1 VTRGVWLAPAAAVA
15 VAMSALAGLAAS
27 ACTLTVP
34 GADAGSDASSSG
46 PQTVLEQC
54 TAIYTEWCQQA
65 IGRCD
70 FMGYTSLNDCITSS
84 VDTCCS
90 AGVCNETALSSA
102 AAVDACKAALDAED
116 CYSLTTVGAPSAC
129 QGLPQKP

>member
-1 VTRGVWLAPAAAVA
+1 VTRGVRRPPAAVLAT
-15 VAMSALAGLAAS
+15 SALAAVAAS

-34 GADAGSDASSSG
+34 GSDAGTDASSTG

-54 TAIYTEWCQQA
+54 NAIYTEWCQQA

-70 FMGYTSLNDCITSS
+70 FMGYPSLADCVTSS

-102 AAVDACKAALDAED
+102 AAVDACKAALDTED
-116 CYSLTTVGAPSAC
+116 CYSLTTIGAPSAC
-129 QGLPQKP
+129 QGLPKKP